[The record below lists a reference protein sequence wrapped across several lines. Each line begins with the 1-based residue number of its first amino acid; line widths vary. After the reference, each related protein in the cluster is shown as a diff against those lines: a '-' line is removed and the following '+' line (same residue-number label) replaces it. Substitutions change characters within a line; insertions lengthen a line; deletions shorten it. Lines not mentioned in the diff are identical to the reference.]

1 MALPLKTG
9 WLFVHVPKTGGVWVR
24 RALREAGF
32 VDDDDE
38 EVDPGVAPWPVP
50 ASASSGM
57 RRLHATACSIGHD
70 PARSFCFVRHPLA
83 WYRSLW
89 AHGARD
95 GWGPHEFVL
104 DQYGCDDFLE
114 FMDRCVR
121 AFPTGFVSLLYRIYT
136 EGAGYVGRYERL
148 KEDLRAALELAGL
161 DPRTSFQHG
170 PMNVASARPELGR
183 RCLYPLALA
192 ECVAAVEDEAIRRF
206 GYDPV
211 PEELLAP

>member
-9 WLFVHVPKTGGVWVR
+9 WLFVHLPKTGGSW
-24 RALREAGF
+24 LRHVLRDAGF
-32 VDDDDE
+32 VADDDE
-38 EVDPGVAPWPVP
+38 EVDPGVVAWPVP

-57 RRLHATACSIGHD
+57 RRCHATARSIGHD

-95 GWGPHEFVL
+95 GWEPKEFVL

-114 FMDRCVR
+114 FMDRCLR

-136 EGAGYVGRYERL
+136 EGAGFVGRYERL
-148 KEDLRAALELAGL
+148 GDDLPAALEVAGL
-161 DPRTSFQHG
+161 DPMTPFLHA
-170 PMNVASARPELGR
+170 PMNVASAQPDLGQ
-183 RCLYPLALA
+183 RCLYPLELA
-192 ECVAAVEDEAIRRF
+192 RRVAAVEDEAIRRF
-206 GYDPV
+206 GYHPI
-211 PEELLAP
+211 PQELLAP

>member
-1 MALPLKTG
+1 MALLLKTG
-9 WLFVHVPKTGGVWVR
+9 WLFVHLPKTGGEWVR
-24 RALREAGF
+24 HALRDAGF
-32 VDDDDE
+32 VADDEE

-57 RRLHATACSIGHD
+57 RRLHATARSIGHD

-95 GWGPHEFVL
+95 GWSPDNFVL
-104 DQYGCDDFLE
+104 DQYGCHDFLE
-114 FMDRCVR
+114 FMDRCLR

-136 EGAGYVGRYERL
+136 EGAGFVGRYERL
-148 KEDLRAALELAGL
+148 GDDLRAALELAGL
-161 DPRTSFQHG
+161 DAVTSIRHA
-170 PMNVASARPELGR
+170 PMNVASAQPKLDR
-183 RCLYPLALA
+183 RCRYPLALA
-192 ECVAAVEDEAIRRF
+192 RRVAAVEDEAIRRF
-206 GYDPV
+206 GYQPV

>member
-9 WLFVHVPKTGGVWVR
+9 WLFVHLPKTGGSW
-24 RALREAGF
+24 LRHVLRDAGF
-32 VDDDDE
+32 VADDDE
-38 EVDPGVAPWPVP
+38 EVDPGVAAWPVP

-57 RRLHATACSIGHD
+57 RRCHATARSIGHD

-95 GWGPHEFVL
+95 GWEHKEFVL

-114 FMDRCVR
+114 FMDRCLR

-136 EGAGYVGRYERL
+136 EGAGFVGRYERL
-148 KEDLRAALELAGL
+148 EEDLRAALELAGL
-161 DPRTSFQHG
+161 GPMTSLQHA
-170 PMNVASARPELGR
+170 PMNVASAKPELGR

-192 ECVAAVEDEAIRRF
+192 ERVATVEDEAIRRF